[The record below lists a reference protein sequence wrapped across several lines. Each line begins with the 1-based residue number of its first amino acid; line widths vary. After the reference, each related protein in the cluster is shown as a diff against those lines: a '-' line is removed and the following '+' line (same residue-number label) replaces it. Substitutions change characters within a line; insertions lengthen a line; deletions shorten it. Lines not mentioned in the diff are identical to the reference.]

1 MKNPKGLGSFPDTY
15 LTFCLGERIL
25 AFEADSLWEI
35 STSASIS
42 HIPRTASFLVGVT
55 HFHGKVIPVIDLPGL
70 LDLKIPTEEPRITF
84 IALQDPSSGHLGGFY
99 VTRVLGFERFGR
111 FIRSPKRSRPF
122 VTGEVERT
130 QGSCWVLDLNGLW
143 KAIRS
148 TPLALQTI
156 G

>member
-1 MKNPKGLGSFPDTY
+1 MTKPNGTGPFPETY
-15 LTFCLGERIL
+15 LTFHLGERIL
-25 AFEADSLWEI
+25 GFEASALWEI
-35 STSASIS
+35 STSTPIS
-42 HIPRTASFLVGVT
+42 HIPRTSSFLVGVT

-70 LDLKIPTEEPRITF
+70 LDLRIPAKELRTTF
-84 IALQDPSSGHLGGFY
+84 VALQVPSSGHLGGFY

-111 FIRSPKRSRPF
+111 FIRSPKKSRPF

-130 QGSCWVLDLNGLW
+130 EGSCEVLDLDGLW
-143 KAIRS
+143 KAIKP